1 MRIKDKIE
9 EIDKY
14 LEELYS
20 FIPNDFNEYENDFK
34 IKAAC
39 ERYFERIIEAVIDLA
54 FLFVRDKGLKKPED
68 DEVVFDI
75 LHDNDVISKEL
86 NERLKNAKG
95 MRNIISHK
103 YSNIDDNIVFESV
116 SERLDK
122 DVMEFIESLTKQL

>member
-122 DVMEFIESLTKQL
+122 DVREFIESLTKQL